1 MSYVHEIQINGLGM
15 SMKVYHFN
23 DILVDFAVTTK
34 PLTAGPV
41 SIYGCTQTGFYQ
53 FHKTDSKR
61 LEPVEELE
69 TKHIK
74 DPISMV
80 SGFNMVITY
89 SPDGK
94 IVVRNEYD
102 INTSYELQA
111 HESYLGGVIGVS
123 FMRGGYEFLTF
134 GGDGVVKIWKWSNAQ
149 VIGKGVKDAHT
160 LLHKIKEA
168 TMSVDM
174 VTQQHHELVFSLS
187 LSFPWN
193 DI

>member
-1 MSYVHEIQINGLGM
+1 M

-23 DILVDFAVTTK
+23 ELLSDFAMTTK

-41 SIYGCTQTGFYQ
+41 AIYGCTHTGFYQ
-53 FHKTDSKR
+53 FNKTDAKR

-74 DPISMV
+74 DPISII
-80 SGFNMVITY
+80 SAFNMVITY

-102 INTSYELQA
+102 INVAYELQA
-111 HESYLGGVIGVS
+111 HESYLGGVVGVG
-123 FMRGGYEFLTF
+123 FMKGGYEFMTF

-149 VIGKGVKDAHT
+149 VINKGVKDAHT

-168 TMSVDM
+168 TMSYDM
-174 VTQQHHELVFSLS
+174 VMQQHNDLVIFISLYS
-187 LSFPWN
+187 ADVPVCVTYRQTEQ
-193 DI
+193 D